1 MPSRRYYT
9 PKANIERRRNRAPKS
24 SRDKIEPRS
33 GSLGKTYPTI
43 DDSLAQFIQAQK
55 VFFVGS
61 APLDANAH
69 VNLSPKGLD
78 TLRILDPSTV
88 AYLDLTGSGIE
99 TIAHVKENGRIV
111 LMFCSFEGPPRIL
124 RIHGRG
130 RVVEPQQTEFTS
142 LADHFPRYDGTRA
155 VIVVEV
161 ARISDSCGYAVPR
174 MKYEGERS
182 QLSAWAS
189 KLGPE
194 GLKEYRTKKNQRS
207 IDGIR
212 GLNTQD

>member
-1 MPSRRYYT
+1 M
-9 PKANIERRRNRAPKS
+9 
-24 SRDKIEPRS
+24 
-33 GSLGKTYPTI
+33 GKTYPTI
-43 DDSLAQFIQAQK
+43 DDSVREFIHAQK

-61 APLDANAH
+61 APLDANGH

-78 TLRILDPSTV
+78 TLRILEPSTV

-130 RVVEPQQTEFTS
+130 RVIEHQQVEFSS
-142 LADHFPRYDGTRA
+142 LAAHFPRYEGTRA
-155 VIVVEV
+155 IILVQV
-161 ARISDSCGYAVPR
+161 ARISDSCGYGVPR
-174 MKYEGERS
+174 LKYEGERS

-194 GLKEYRTKKNQRS
+194 GLNEYRMRKNQRS
-207 IDGIR
+207 IDDIT
-212 GLNTQD
+212 GLEKQG

>member
-1 MPSRRYYT
+1 
-9 PKANIERRRNRAPKS
+9 
-24 SRDKIEPRS
+24 
-33 GSLGKTYPTI
+33 LGKVYSTI
-43 DDSLAQFIQAQK
+43 DESVAQFIQAQR

-61 APLDANAH
+61 APLDANGH

-99 TIAHVKENGRIV
+99 TVAHVKENGRIV
-111 LMFCSFEGPPRIL
+111 LMFCAFEGPPRIL

-130 RVVEPQQTEFTS
+130 RVVEPQRAEFAS
-142 LADHFPRYDGTRA
+142 LAEHFPKYDVTRA

-161 ARISDSCGYAVPR
+161 ARISDSCGYAVPLL
-174 MKYEGERS
+174 KYEGERS
-182 QLSAWAS
+182 QLSAWAN

-194 GLKEYRTKKNQRS
+194 GLTEYRMKKNQRS
-207 IDGIR
+207 IDGIP
-212 GLNTQD
+212 GLEKKG